1 LGSPRCQTGVGPP
14 QPRWYSETK
23 VPAIPL
29 PKADV
34 SVAKI
39 RAVLDERL
47 AAEHPLP
54 SFRHVPRQTRDA
66 ARRFWSQRAWSEYCA
81 LPVVSQ
87 IALKLAAEGAPLDE
101 LASVAGILQDESL
114 HTALSANVAEAFG
127 GYVEDI
133 PDYLGL
139 DATALAAPSAT
150 PLVMWLAMGCC
161 VGETVSRALIVA
173 RLERTTDPAIKALT
187 ARTLKDENVHVA
199 FGWAALKRAV
209 KGLSPRDKRTL
220 IPWIESALEG
230 AWLGPSTRL
239 LKARGQAIER
249 RQRQRVAD
257 AGLGSC
263 TPEEE
268 DAAVARCI
276 DGFILP
282 NFAKLGLT
290 PKRAR

>member
-1 LGSPRCQTGVGPP
+1 M
-14 QPRWYSETK
+14 
-23 VPAIPL
+23 PAAIHL
-29 PKADV
+29 PKADD
-34 SVAKI
+34 SVARI
-39 RAVLDERL
+39 RAVLEQRL
-47 AAEHPLP
+47 NAEHPLP
-54 SFRHVPRQTRDA
+54 SFKHLPSATRDA
-66 ARRFWSQRAWSEYCA
+66 ARRFWSQRAWTEYCA

-114 HTALSANVAEAFG
+114 HTALSAQVADAFG

-133 PDYLGL
+133 PDYLAL
-139 DATALAAPSAT
+139 DVAPLSAPST
-150 PLVMWLAMGCC
+150 MPLVVWLAVGCC

-173 RLERTTDPAIKALT
+173 RLERTTDPALKALT

-199 FGWAALKRAV
+199 FGWAAAKRAV
-209 KGLSPRDKRTL
+209 KQLSPRDKRTL

-239 LKARGQAIER
+239 LKGRGKGIER

-282 NFAKLGLT
+282 NFEKLGLAV
-290 PKRAR
+290 KRGR